1 MKGSFGYSIL
11 YAKHTHTHTVTFNIY
26 LTYMNIQFAIRSLN
40 FTVALAV
47 NKTKSRKVGK
57 NSNKNNIVLTHE
69 SKDIKLI
76 SHMELWNEDP
86 NPSFITRIKLFNN
99 PFTMPFCF
107 LTLNLTYTR
116 KIVDNYK
123 SKDDK
128 HLTIDSFV

>member
-1 MKGSFGYSIL
+1 MVIEL
-11 YAKHTHTHTVTFNIY
+11 YYTVD
-26 LTYMNIQFAIRSLN
+26 L
-40 FTVALAV
+40 VV
-47 NKTKSRKVGK
+47 HKTESRKIGK

-76 SHMELWNEDP
+76 SHMELWNEDQ

-99 PFTMPFCF
+99 QFTMPFCF

-116 KIVDNYK
+116 KTVDNYK